1 MRAETVGRVGRV
13 VFGAGAGAGAGAA
26 LTTVTYTSVCQNR
39 IVKGV

>member
-13 VFGAGAGAGAGAA
+13 VCGVGAGAA